1 MFGNGL
7 CNGFRKFGDYRL
19 PITDYRLPILDYQLP
34 ISNYQLA
41 ITMTNLTNS
50 SKLSTEAQPTDSVQ
64 PPAVKSSTE
73 AQPTDSV
80 QPPAAKSSREPQPTD
95 SVQSPAPKSSIE
107 PQPTDSAQ
115 PPAPKSSS
123 HRWLWLLLG
132 TIAIAGTG
140 AGIWYGFFRPKNNN
154 LIPFSGRIEGYETD
168 VSTKGSGRVK
178 EVTVR
183 EGATVTKGQLLVRL
197 DDDEVQ
203 SELLATKSNVNAAK
217 QREAA
222 ARLQISVLKS
232 QVADTKLNLKQ
243 SEGDTIGKVAEAEA
257 MVSTA
262 QAAIKQEQARVA
274 EARALLKQTK
284 VDRDRFVN
292 LANLG
297 AETRQRAD
305 LAQTAFETAQ
315 AMLESRQAGVEVAR
329 NAIAIAEGKLTQA
342 QTTALNPDRQAT
354 NISRLQTQINQ
365 AKVALLGAQADV
377 KTAQA
382 NQQLIQSRLNNLTV
396 KSPIAGIVTTR
407 SVEPG
412 TVVLPSRP
420 LLRIVD
426 MKQVYMR
433 GFIPGEQIA
442 RIRVGQPTKV
452 YLDSDP
458 KHEHPL
464 NAKVISIDAK
474 ASFTPE
480 NIYFQKD
487 RVEQVFGVKLSFDKP
502 GGFVKP
508 GMPVDA
514 EILLQK

>member
-1 MFGNGL
+1 
-7 CNGFRKFGDYRL
+7 
-19 PITDYRLPILDYQLP
+19 
-34 ISNYQLA
+34 
-41 ITMTNLTNS
+41 MTNLTDS
-50 SKLSTEAQPTDSVQ
+50 SKLSTEPQPTDSVQ
-64 PPAVKSSTE
+64 PPAPKSSTE
-73 AQPTDSV
+73 SQL
-80 QPPAAKSSREPQPTD
+80 TD

-123 HRWLWLLLG
+123 HRWLWLLVG
-132 TIAIAGTG
+132 TIAIAGIG
-140 AGIWYGFFRPKNNN
+140 AGIWYSFFRPKNNN
-154 LIPFSGRIEGYETD
+154 LIPFSGRVEGYETD

-203 SELLATKSNVNAAK
+203 SELLGTKSNVNAAQ
-217 QREAA
+217 QREATA
-222 ARLQISVLKS
+222 AKLQISVLNS

-305 LAQTAFETAQ
+305 LAQTAFETSQ

-329 NAIAIAEGKLTQA
+329 NAIAIAQGKLTQA
-342 QTTALNPDRQAT
+342 QTTALNPDRQET

-458 KHEHPL
+458 KHEYPL

-514 EILLQK
+514 EILLKK

>member
-1 MFGNGL
+1 
-7 CNGFRKFGDYRL
+7 
-19 PITDYRLPILDYQLP
+19 
-34 ISNYQLA
+34 
-41 ITMTNLTNS
+41 MTNLTNS
-50 SKLSTEAQPTDSVQ
+50 SKLFTEAQSTDVVQPPAPKSSTESPPIDSVQ
-64 PPAVKSSTE
+64 PPTPKSSTE
-73 AQPTDSV
+73 AQSTDVV
-80 QPPAAKSSREPQPTD
+80 QP
-95 SVQSPAPKSSIE
+95 PAPKSSIE
-107 PQPTDSAQ
+107 SPPTDVVQ
-115 PPAPKSSS
+115 PPAPKSSTEAQSTDAVQQPAPKSSTEAQSTDSVPPPAPKSS
-123 HRWLWLLLG
+123 HLWLWLLLG
-132 TIAIAGTG
+132 TMAIAGIG
-140 AGIWYGFFRPKNNN
+140 AGVWYSFFRPKNNN
-154 LIPFSGRIEGYETD
+154 LIPFSGRVEGYETD

-183 EGATVTKGQLLVRL
+183 EGATVKKGQLLVRL
-197 DDDEVQ
+197 DDEEVQ
-203 SELLATKSNVNAAK
+203 SELLATKSNVDAAK
-217 QREAA
+217 QREATA
-222 ARLQISVLKS
+222 LLQISVLNS

-262 QAAIKQEQARVA
+262 QAALKQEQARVA

-329 NAIAIAEGKLTQA
+329 NAIAIAQGKLTQA
-342 QTTALNPDRQAT
+342 QTTALNPDRQET
-354 NISRLQTQINQ
+354 NIGRLQTQINQ

-442 RIRVGQPTKV
+442 RIRVGQLTKV
-452 YLDSDP
+452 YLDNDP

-464 NAKVISIDAK
+464 SAKVISIDAK